1 MSLFDELQKAILDGD
16 MDLVTDL
23 RRRIMQGERDESLDK
38 NMIQAIIKKEPGR
51 VIRSI
56 INSDDLDEISCFKAC
71 SSLLTHNIIEAQINN
86 RSIDEYPINE
96 LYIILGTFIND
107 GLGRGKDDFKK
118 ICYKKV
124 QEIHLTLIWK
134 IF

>member
-1 MSLFDELQKAILDGD
+1 MSLFDDLQKAILDGD
-16 MDLVTDL
+16 MDLVADL

-86 RSIDEYPINE
+86 RDIKDYPINE

-107 GLGRGKDDFKK
+107 GLDRGKDDFKK
-118 ICYKKV
+118 FVTKRYKRF
-124 QEIHLTLIWK
+124 I
-134 IF
+134 

>member
-16 MDLVTDL
+16 MDLVADL

-86 RSIDEYPINE
+86 RSIDDYPIND

-118 ICYKKV
+118 FVTKRYKRF
-124 QEIHLTLIWK
+124 I
-134 IF
+134 